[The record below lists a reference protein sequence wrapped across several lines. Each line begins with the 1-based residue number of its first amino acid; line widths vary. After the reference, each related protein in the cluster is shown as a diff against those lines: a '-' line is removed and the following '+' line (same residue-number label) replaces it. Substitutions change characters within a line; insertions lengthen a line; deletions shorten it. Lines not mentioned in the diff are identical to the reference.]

1 MKRSDVR
8 IYAGVFFL
16 ALSLL
21 MLEVTLTRIF
31 SVVLYYHFAVLSIS
45 LALFGSAAAG
55 VAVYLF
61 PNFFRK
67 QRMEALLTVA
77 ALAYSISVVA
87 TFVIFIRLPLLG
99 DETFLTMLELAYLD
113 LALPFFF
120 GGLCLTLALSSFA
133 SKISMVYF
141 FDLVGAALGCL
152 LALWLLDLLGGPGT
166 VMVVAVI
173 GALASAVFGFRLRF
187 RYPTIAWLALA
198 VAILSLQSHF
208 DMFRLVY
215 VKGGVEPQYEY
226 ERWNSFSRV
235 TVAPEEREGPPFG
248 WGLSTARTYENPGWM
263 SLTIDAMAQTPIIR
277 FDGDWSSVDFLKS
290 DVSSLVYYLRG
301 DSSVLIIGPGGGR
314 DVLSALLFGAESVDG
329 VELNPLIVDAVRVQF
344 ADYAG
349 HIYADP
355 RVHIYVD
362 DGRNFLAKSSKH
374 YDVIQA
380 SAVDTWAA
388 TAAGAFALSENNLY
402 TLEAFQTYRERL
414 TPEGILA
421 FSRYVFPGD
430 YYGET
435 LRLTGLALEA
445 WRLAG
450 IDDPS
455 AHLIVVGN
463 LNEAEDSGYVTLLMK
478 YTPFTLE
485 EVEQVEKI
493 SAPMDFKVLYAP
505 FGRGYGVVRDMVTTS
520 DIKAYWDSYPIDI
533 SPPTDDRPFFF
544 QMLRLSDIPRLGL
557 NTILSGQEAMRL
569 MPIAT
574 LGMLLA
580 IVTFLVLVFI
590 LAPMWLTRRRAGP
603 GKRGSRFLLAYFACL
618 GIGFMMVEVGLVQKF
633 VLFLGHPTYSLAVV
647 LSSLLLSSGLGSFA
661 TRQIEPSSAARMA
674 GRIGAGL
681 IFLLPVYIL
690 FLPYLES
697 NFMGLGQPAKIAISL
712 CGLFPLGLLMGC
724 FFPLGIKIAVDRR
737 WEAAIPWYWA
747 LNGATSVFASVFAIA
762 VGLQYGMRAELM
774 GGWLSYLAA
783 ACILLIFA
791 RKRPRVPSEES
802 PPSPEPG
809 R

>member
-1 MKRSDVR
+1 MKRDEVG
-8 IYAGVFFL
+8 IYAGVFLL

-45 LALFGSAAAG
+45 LALFGSAVAG

-67 QRMEALLTVA
+67 WLLETLLTA
-77 ALAYSISVVA
+77 SALAYSISVVV
-87 TFVIFIRLPLLG
+87 TFVIFLRLPIVG
-99 DETFLTMLELAYLD
+99 DETFLTMLELAYVD

-120 GGLCLTLALSSFA
+120 GGLCLAFALASLA
-133 SKISMVYF
+133 SKVSMVYF
-141 FDLVGAALGCL
+141 SDLIGAALGCL

-166 VMVVAVI
+166 VMAVSVI
-173 GALASAVFGFRLRF
+173 GALAAAAFGFRLRF
-187 RYPTIAWLALA
+187 RYPTIAWFVLS
-198 VAILSLQSHF
+198 VGILILQNHF

-226 ERWNSFSRV
+226 ERWNSFSRI
-235 TVAPEEREGPPFG
+235 TVSSERTEGEPFG
-248 WGLSTARTYENPGWM
+248 WGLSTVQTYDNPGWM
-263 SLTIDAMAQTPIIR
+263 SLTIDAMAQTPIVR
-277 FDGDWSSVDFLKS
+277 FNGDWNSVDFLKS
-290 DVSSLVYYLRG
+290 DMSSFVYYLR
-301 DSSVLIIGPGGGR
+301 DNSSVLIIGPGGGR
-314 DVLSALLFGAESVDG
+314 DVLSALLFDAKSVDG
-329 VELNPLIVDAVRVQF
+329 VELNPLIVDAVRVRF

-349 HIYADP
+349 DIYDDP

-362 DGRNFLAKSSKH
+362 DGRNFLAKSSQR

-402 TLEAFQTYRERL
+402 TVEAFQTYRERL
-414 TPEGILA
+414 TPDGILA

-430 YYGET
+430 SYGEA

-445 WRLAG
+445 WRLDG
-450 IDDPS
+450 VDDPRT
-455 AHLIVVGN
+455 HLIMVGN
-463 LNEAEDSGYVTLLMK
+463 LNDAEDSGYVTLLMK
-478 YTPFTLE
+478 YTPFTIE
-485 EVEQVEKI
+485 EVEQVEQV
-493 SAPMDFKVLYAP
+493 SALLDFKILYAP
-505 FGRGYGVVRDMVTTS
+505 FGRGYGVIREMVTAP
-520 DIKAYWDSYPIDI
+520 DIRAYWDSYPIDI
-533 SPPTDDRPFFF
+533 SPSTDDRPFFF
-544 QMLRLSDIPRLGL
+544 QMLRLSDIPQLGL
-557 NTILSGQEAMRL
+557 NMIMTGQEVMRL
-569 MPIAT
+569 RPIAT
-574 LGMLLA
+574 LGVLLA

-590 LAPMWLTRRRAGP
+590 LAPMWLTRRRVRLSRG
-603 GKRGSRFLLAYFACL
+603 GSRLLLAYFACL

-647 LSSLLLSSGLGSFA
+647 LSSLLFSSGLGSFA
-661 TRQIEPSSAARMA
+661 TRRIEPPHAARVA
-674 GRIGAGL
+674 SRIGVGV

-690 FLPYLES
+690 FLPLLEA
-697 NFMGLGQPAKIAISL
+697 NFMGLSQPAKVAISL

-737 WEAAIPWYWA
+737 FELAIPWYWA

-762 VGLQYGMRAELM
+762 VGLQYGMRAEMM
-774 GGWLSYLAA
+774 GGWLSYLVAT
-783 ACILLIFA
+783 CLLLVFWLN
-791 RKRPRVPSEES
+791 RRRTLSEGNS
-802 PPSPEPG
+802 PSPEPG